1 MLDRSC
7 GLAWISRKLPTT
19 AYRQALSRARGKNE
33 RELSETADL
42 VRFAPQSYR
51 PGIGRPVRPA
61 RSAGGLGKGLPLFS
75 ELAAP
80 LPLKPTGA
88 KAFPGARWRRSIDR
102 RERSPSILRSWQR
115 TVIRISV
122 LEENAFVCR
131 RNDPE
136 LTGCGGRDEGAR
148 HHDRELTLALSLG
161 LSAPNAGAYPMSR
174 RL

>member
-1 MLDRSC
+1 M
-7 GLAWISRKLPTT
+7 AWISRKLPTT
-19 AYRQALSRARGKNE
+19 AYRQGLSRARGKNE
-33 RELSETADL
+33 RELSEIADL
-42 VRFAPQSYR
+42 VRFTRSLIAQGLVDQFALLVAP
-51 PGIGRPVRPA
+51 VA
-61 RSAGGLGKGLPLFS
+61 LGKGLPLFS
-75 ELAAP
+75 GLAAP
-80 LPLKPTGA
+80 MPLKLVGA
-88 KAFPGARWRRSIDR
+88 KAFPGRGGADLSA
-102 RERSPSILRSWQR
+102 LRSSQR

-161 LSAPNAGAYPMSR
+161 LSAPNAGACLMSR

>member
-1 MLDRSC
+1 M
-7 GLAWISRKLPTT
+7 AWISRKLPTT

-33 RELSETADL
+33 RELSEIADL
-42 VRFAPQSYR
+42 VRFARSLITQ
-51 PGIGRPVRPA
+51 GLVDQFALLAAPVA
-61 RSAGGLGKGLPLFS
+61 LGKGLPLFS

-80 LPLKPTGA
+80 MPLKLIGA

-102 RERSPSILRSWQR
+102 RERSPSILRSSHR

>member
-1 MLDRSC
+1 
-7 GLAWISRKLPTT
+7 LAWISRKLPTT
-19 AYRQALSRARGKNE
+19 AYRQGLSRARRKNE
-33 RELSETADL
+33 RELSEIADL
-42 VRFAPQSYR
+42 VRFARSLIAQ
-51 PGIGRPVRPA
+51 GLVDQFALLVAPVA
-61 RSAGGLGKGLPLFS
+61 LGKGLPLFS

-102 RERSPSILRSWQR
+102 RERSPSILRSSQR

-161 LSAPNAGAYPMSR
+161 LSAPNAGACLMSR

>member
-1 MLDRSC
+1 M
-7 GLAWISRKLPTT
+7 AWISRKLPTT

-33 RELSETADL
+33 RELSEIADL
-42 VRFAPQSYR
+42 VRFARSLIAQVLVDQFALLVA
-51 PGIGRPVRPA
+51 PVA
-61 RSAGGLGKGLPLFS
+61 LGEGLPLFS

-80 LPLKPTGA
+80 LPLKLISA
-88 KAFPGARWRRSIDR
+88 KAFPGGRGGADLSA
-102 RERSPSILRSWQR
+102 LRSSHR
-115 TVIRISV
+115 TVIRIFI